1 MKAYNYQ
8 RISDLITPLMDMMRE
23 EYPNNAELIITSDFA
38 KIQYTLTDMSF
49 MRKNE
54 TIPPEAID
62 DMAKA
67 LGNALKSFC
76 GQENE
81 NPDNPERGGEN

>member
-38 KIQYTLTDMSF
+38 KIQYTLTDMNF

-54 TIPPEAID
+54 TIPPEDID

-67 LGNALKSFC
+67 LGNALNDLLGREAK
-76 GQENE
+76 
-81 NPDNPERGGEN
+81 

>member
-1 MKAYNYQ
+1 MKSYNYQ

-38 KIQYTLTDMSF
+38 KIQYALTDMNF

-81 NPDNPERGGEN
+81 NTDNPERGGEN

>member
-1 MKAYNYQ
+1 MKSYNYQ

-38 KIQYTLTDMSF
+38 KIKYTLTDINF

-67 LGNALKSFC
+67 LGNAFNDVL
-76 GQENE
+76 G
-81 NPDNPERGGEN
+81 RGVK

>member
-1 MKAYNYQ
+1 MKSYNYQ

-23 EYPNNAELIITSDFA
+23 EYPKNAELVITSDFA
-38 KIQYTLTDMSF
+38 KIQYTLTDMNF
-49 MRKNE
+49 MRKDA

-67 LGNALKSFC
+67 LGSALGSLLSK
-76 GQENE
+76 EAE
-81 NPDNPERGGEN
+81 EPDDAK

>member
-1 MKAYNYQ
+1 MKSYNYQ

-38 KIQYTLTDMSF
+38 KIQYTLTDMNF